1 MHLSCFS
8 SKGFCF
14 WSVNST
20 CWPCPEG
27 ELRSFIY
34 LANGWWARAIVI
46 AHAMLHNG
54 QWTVS
59 CVTDFYDS
67 SFPISSIYAS
77 NIQQPFLAN
86 LTLWV
91 EIPWP
96 VSATVLSM
104 ELRLCIGPPQF
115 RQHGCAAEQ
124 GQLQQRWLQ
133 LKLGTWV
140 ASKGLGWRLAD
151 IFGGWNFGEASNPF
165 ETKGRIKTLCIWN
178 SSICSTVFLQNVT
191 WLHGLNRPTPKA
203 AEPWS
208 RLPWDFIGPTGSES
222 VGKFK
227 NRCAGRGCIVCF
239 N

>member
-1 MHLSCFS
+1 MGDGPGPL
-8 SKGFCF
+8 
-14 WSVNST
+14 
-20 CWPCPEG
+20 
-27 ELRSFIY
+27 L
-34 LANGWWARAIVI
+34 I

-59 CVTDFYDS
+59 CLTDFYDS

-91 EIPWP
+91 EILWP

-151 IFGGWNFGEASNPF
+151 IFGGWNFGEASNPS
-165 ETKGRIKTLCIWN
+165 ETKGRIKTLAYETVPFAAQFFCRTSNDYTASIGQRLKLPR
-178 SSICSTVFLQNVT
+178 SSKIYLARIISKRQ
-191 WLHGLNRPTPKA
+191 A

-208 RLPWDFIGPTGSES
+208 RVPWDFLGPRAPKAWKKEPLCRARMYLL
-222 VGKFK
+222 F
-227 NRCAGRGCIVCF
+227 
-239 N
+239 